1 VWRRSLAASV
11 GGLFHLDRFAI
22 LIEQRQRQGFIK
34 SRMPNVR
41 PQFLGDE
48 LLKNF
53 SKSIA
58 RSVSAST
65 GDAVLAAF
73 RSA

>member
-1 VWRRSLAASV
+1 
-11 GGLFHLDRFAI
+11 
-22 LIEQRQRQGFIK
+22 
-34 SRMPNVR
+34 MPNVR